1 MKKQG
6 KTLSGRKILPRFWP
20 EIEREKRQR
29 HYIVTVPEKRIRK
42 INIFPSTGG
51 PLVFSKNCVKK
62 LCTELKRRTEL
73 FPCEIFT
80 KINFYIIRDTSK
92 SLRHDVTTIIISTF
106 Y

>member
-42 INIFPSTGG
+42 INIFPYTG
-51 PLVFSKNCVKK
+51 PLVFSKNCAKK
-62 LCTELKRRTEL
+62 NYALLL
-73 FPCEIFT
+73 
-80 KINFYIIRDTSK
+80 
-92 SLRHDVTTIIISTF
+92 
-106 Y
+106 